1 MHVIQYA
8 TSNTDTVSNSKWYK
22 KRHAQ
27 YELCKFATYKTWH
40 LNAVLYDDC
49 EHEI

>member
-22 KRHAQ
+22 KKKNDMRNMNYASSPQ
-27 YELCKFATYKTWH
+27 TRPG
-40 LNAVLYDDC
+40 
-49 EHEI
+49 I